1 MCFTRARCDVVVV
14 FKGLECPFFSDMM
27 RAGFRGAA
35 SMSPQ
40 DPLDGIEL
48 ELIER
53 ELYALSEIEQAAQ
66 HRSLAL
72 PVGYEKSQ
80 ALAEHWNA
88 AEALG
93 AVSRRRERL
102 LAWPCRHGR

>member
-88 AEALG
+88 AAALG
-93 AVSRRRERL
+93 AVSRRRGRL